1 MFWGDQTVSGYAP
14 FVTIID
20 DNEANPSSENGL
32 LCHPE
37 LPERRFRGSG
47 GDRFANSSNPLK
59 APSGPIAFPSDQY
72 MSTLGGG
79 QYSSANID
87 FGGGVV
93 WNAGN
98 ARFRHNGL
106 GCNVAFQDGS
116 VRTLFL
122 NPRRTV
128 AGTGGNTYVDCEFRR
143 YMLMI
148 KWPTGFKDMNR
159 YN

>member
-1 MFWGDQTVSGYAP
+1 
-14 FVTIID
+14 
-20 DNEANPSSENGL
+20 
-32 LCHPE
+32 
-37 LPERRFRGSG
+37 
-47 GDRFANSSNPLK
+47 
-59 APSGPIAFPSDQY
+59 

-148 KWPTGFKDMNR
+148 KWPTGLRDTVRIRRIELSSLTSGSGETRSGVRQLWGGRRCFRQRAATSSNWVR
-159 YN
+159 FVNWHAFVV